1 MDENAKVNTPGAPYP
16 IVARQIS
23 EFDIR
28 RIKFS
33 PYQEGH
39 LVSVGR
45 ENIRFWRIRKGHL
58 RGCPVVL
65 NEYARGTVF
74 TDVAYESAY
83 GPRPMEG
90 VEQKRIFAS
99 TMDGTVVQ
107 VNYQTKAMECVYRLH
122 DAAIHS
128 IAINEGFC
136 VTGSEDKYLRVWRW
150 TFQITFWRLSMR
162 TCSKCRY
169 SPDGLKLVVGT
180 SSGTWRPRCFD
191 SQLSY
196 TASKSYEHHHAYLD
210 PSIKEEFGTVSAD
223 GTMRDH

>member
-1 MDENAKVNTPGAPYP
+1 METCGESCASILTAHSSGLASLSFSPDDKLLCAVGKDVHRRIQIIVWDVTRALDDNRAANSPGAPYP

-23 EFDIR
+23 EFDVR

-33 PYQEGH
+33 PYEENN

-83 GPRPMEG
+83 GPRPLEG

-107 VNYQTKAMECVYRLH
+107 VNYQTKLMECVYRLH

-128 IAINEGFC
+128 IAVNEGFC
-136 VTGSEDKYLRVWRW
+136 VTGSEDN
-150 TFQITFWRLSMR
+150 T
-162 TCSKCRY
+162 
-169 SPDGLKLVVGT
+169 
-180 SSGTWRPRCFD
+180 
-191 SQLSY
+191 
-196 TASKSYEHHHAYLD
+196 
-210 PSIKEEFGTVSAD
+210 
-223 GTMRDH
+223 